1 MVYVVERYLPGLDQH
16 ELRSSLGRLREA
28 TAELR
33 AEGTAVRY
41 LGSTIVP
48 ADEACFRQFE
58 GPSEEAVAEANR
70 RAGVRFDR
78 IVTAVAIS
86 G

>member
-16 ELRSSLGRLREA
+16 ALETSLGRLREEA
-28 TAELR
+28 K
-33 AEGTAVRY
+33 GTPVTY

-48 ADEACFRQFE
+48 TDEACFRV
-58 GPSEEAVAEANR
+58 P
-70 RAGVRFDR
+70 FDR
-78 IVTAVAIS
+78 IVAAVAVH